1 MNDDSVLVSL
11 KDVWKRYDQPGGGE
25 GVEVL
30 RSVNLDV
37 RAGQAVAIAGP
48 SGCGKSTLL
57 NIISALDRPTAG
69 TVHLAAQDLQ
79 TLSDRQL
86 AQIRNDKIGFVFQ
99 LHHLLA
105 QCTVLEN
112 VLVPTLV
119 GGATSG
125 QAAQERA
132 HYLLERVGLIEQLS
146 HRPGELSG
154 GQRQRAAVAR
164 ALINDPL
171 VLLADEPTGSLDR
184 AASDAIAD
192 LLVELNRRE
201 GLTLILV
208 SHSTDL
214 AHRMGRI
221 LHLRDGV
228 LVAAENTNDATATD

>member
-1 MNDDSVLVSL
+1 MSDDSALVSL
-11 KDVWKRYDQPGGGE
+11 KDVWKRYDQPEGGD
-25 GVEVL
+25 GVDVL
-30 RSVNLDV
+30 MGVNLDV
-37 RAGQAVAIAGP
+37 RAGESVAIAGP

-57 NIISALDRPTAG
+57 NIISALDRPTEG
-69 TVHLAAQDLQ
+69 IVRLASQDLG

-119 GGATSG
+119 RGGTSG
-125 QAAQERA
+125 QDAQERA
-132 HYLLERVGLIEQLS
+132 RYLLERVGLAKQLS
-146 HRPGELSG
+146 HRPGQLSG

-184 AASDAIAD
+184 SASDAIAD
-192 LLVELNRRE
+192 LLIELNQDE

-208 SHSTDL
+208 SHSMDL
-214 AHRMGRI
+214 ANRMGRA

-228 LVAAENTNDATATD
+228 LAASKKHK

>member
-1 MNDDSVLVSL
+1 MSDDEVLWSL
-11 KDVWKRYDQPGGGE
+11 KDVWKRYDQPEGGD
-25 GVEVL
+25 GVDVL
-30 RSVNLDV
+30 MGINLDV
-37 RAGQAVAIAGP
+37 RAGQSLAIAGP

-57 NIISALDRPTAG
+57 SIISALDRPTAG
-69 TVHLAAQDLQ
+69 TVHLASQDLGA
-79 TLSDRQL
+79 LSDRQL

-119 GGATSG
+119 GGGAGG
-125 QAAQERA
+125 QDAEERA
-132 HYLLERVGLIEQLS
+132 RYLLERVGLTEQLS

-184 AASDAIAD
+184 SASEAIAD
-192 LLVELNRRE
+192 LLVELNRDE

-208 SHSTDL
+208 SHSMDL
-214 AHRMGRI
+214 ADRMERT

-228 LVAAENTNDATATD
+228 LVAPQKDK

>member
-1 MNDDSVLVSL
+1 MSDDSALVSL

-25 GVEVL
+25 AVEVL
-30 RSVNLDV
+30 RGVNLDV
-37 RAGQAVAIAGP
+37 RAGESVAVVGP

-57 NIISALDRPTAG
+57 NIISALDRPTTGA
-69 TVHLAAQDLQ
+69 VYLASQDLGA
-79 TLSDRQL
+79 LGDRRL
-86 AQIRNDKIGFVFQ
+86 AQIRNGQIGFVFQ

-119 GGATSG
+119 GPSRNT

-132 HYLLERVGLIEQLS
+132 HYLLERVGLIEQLW

-184 AASDAIAD
+184 SASDAIAD
-192 LLVELNRRE
+192 LLVELNRDE

-208 SHSTDL
+208 SHSMDL

-228 LVAAENTNDATATD
+228 LASR

>member
-1 MNDDSVLVSL
+1 MSDDSALVSL
-11 KDVWKRYDQPGGGE
+11 KDVWKRYDQPEGGD
-25 GVEVL
+25 GVDVL
-30 RSVNLDV
+30 MGVNLDV
-37 RAGQAVAIAGP
+37 RAGQSLAIAGP

-57 NIISALDRPTAG
+57 NIISALDRPTSG
-69 TVHLAAQDLQ
+69 TVHLASQDLGA
-79 TLSDRQL
+79 LSDRQL
-86 AQIRNDKIGFVFQ
+86 AQVRNEKIGFVFQ

-119 GGATSG
+119 GGRTSG
-125 QAAQERA
+125 RDAQVRA
-132 HYLLERVGLIEQLS
+132 RYLLERVGLSEHLS

-171 VLLADEPTGSLDR
+171 LLLADEPTGSLDR
-184 AASDAIAD
+184 SASDAVAD
-192 LLVELNRRE
+192 LLVELNRDE

-208 SHSTDL
+208 SHSMDL
-214 AHRMGRI
+214 ADRMERT

-228 LVAAENTNDATATD
+228 LVASKNHK